1 MNKKT
6 LKIVLAA
13 AALLVLGVAC
23 WLIFGNKGGQP
34 RRTAAAPTE
43 APAVTTEAPA
53 TEAPG
58 TEAPVTEAPATEI
71 PTEPAEAVDGH
82 ITITV
87 KDENGKVLADKE
99 VGFKAG
105 QTVADLLEAN
115 FENVTIDNG
124 FLMTLESLTTPADY
138 HTYIAFYVNGEYA
151 MQGVTTQPFTDGD
164 KIEFVNTVYIPE
176 DTTAEPDVFD
186 GHVTITVK
194 DENDSVLAEKEVGFM
209 AGQTVADLLEAN
221 FENVTIDNGFL
232 MTLESL
238 TTPADY
244 HTYIAF
250 FVNGEYA
257 MQGVT
262 TQPFADGDKIE
273 FINTVYLPETVPADE
288 FDGHVTITVKDEKDN
303 VLAEK
308 EVGFMAGQTVAD
320 LLEANFENVTI
331 DNGFLMTLE
340 SLTTPADYHTYI
352 AFYINGE
359 YASEGVTTQ
368 PFADGDRIEFI
379 NTVYIAP

>member
-1 MNKKT
+1 
-6 LKIVLAA
+6 
-13 AALLVLGVAC
+13 
-23 WLIFGNKGGQP
+23 
-34 RRTAAAPTE
+34 
-43 APAVTTEAPA
+43 
-53 TEAPG
+53 
-58 TEAPVTEAPATEI
+58 
-71 PTEPAEAVDGH
+71 
-82 ITITV
+82 
-87 KDENGKVLADKE
+87 
-99 VGFKAG
+99 
-105 QTVADLLEAN
+105 
-115 FENVTIDNG
+115 
-124 FLMTLESLTTPADY
+124 
-138 HTYIAFYVNGEYA
+138 
-151 MQGVTTQPFTDGD
+151 
-164 KIEFVNTVYIPE
+164 
-176 DTTAEPDVFD
+176 
-186 GHVTITVK
+186 
-194 DENDSVLAEKEVGFM
+194 
-209 AGQTVADLLEAN
+209 
-221 FENVTIDNGFL
+221 
-232 MTLESL
+232 
-238 TTPADY
+238 
-244 HTYIAF
+244 
-250 FVNGEYA
+250 

>member
-138 HTYIAFYVNGEYA
+138 HTYIAFY
-151 MQGVTTQPFTDGD
+151 
-164 KIEFVNTVYIPE
+164 
-176 DTTAEPDVFD
+176 
-186 GHVTITVK
+186 
-194 DENDSVLAEKEVGFM
+194 
-209 AGQTVADLLEAN
+209 
-221 FENVTIDNGFL
+221 
-232 MTLESL
+232 
-238 TTPADY
+238 
-244 HTYIAF
+244 
-250 FVNGEYA
+250 
-257 MQGVT
+257 
-262 TQPFADGDKIE
+262 
-273 FINTVYLPETVPADE
+273 
-288 FDGHVTITVKDEKDN
+288 
-303 VLAEK
+303 
-308 EVGFMAGQTVAD
+308 
-320 LLEANFENVTI
+320 
-331 DNGFLMTLE
+331 
-340 SLTTPADYHTYI
+340 
-352 AFYINGE
+352 INGE